1 MKTRDRIL
9 ECALQLFNEKGE
21 PNVSTMEVANEM
33 GISPGNLY
41 YLFHGKEPLLLGL
54 FERFQ
59 AELAPL
65 LDPPHDV
72 ELAPEDYWL
81 FLHLIVE
88 RLAHYR
94 FLFQDLSNLAG
105 RLPKLAK
112 GIRNLLNALKRTL
125 ASLLAQLK
133 AKGQLVSDTQALGQ
147 LVEQIT
153 MTLLFSL
160 DYQRILDRGGEV
172 RLVVYQIMMLVA
184 PHLLPPIKVAT
195 GEMGDPHPSHRVVDG
210 SLVHGVE
217 TSGAGAGVSP

>member
-9 ECALQLFNEKGE
+9 ECALQLFNQKGE

-41 YLFHGKEPLLLGL
+41 YHFHGKEPLVLGL

-59 AELAPL
+59 GELAPL
-65 LDPPHDV
+65 LDPPADAR
-72 ELAPEDYWL
+72 LAPEDYWF

-94 FLFQDLSNLAG
+94 FLFQDLSNLSG

-112 GIRNLLNALKRTL
+112 GIRSLLNALKRTL
-125 ASLLAQLK
+125 ASLLARLK
-133 AKGQLVSDTQALGQ
+133 AQGMLLSETQALGQ

-153 MTLLFSL
+153 LTLLFSL
-160 DYQRILDRGGEV
+160 DYQRILGREGEV
-172 RLVVYQIMMLVA
+172 RLVVYQVMMLVA
-184 PHLLPPIKVAT
+184 PHLLPPA
-195 GEMGDPHPSHRVVDG
+195 R
-210 SLVHGVE
+210 LVTEQMALRYLEDHD
-217 TSGAGAGVSP
+217 

>member
-9 ECALQLFNEKGE
+9 ECALTLFNQQGE
-21 PNVSTMEVANEM
+21 PNVSTLEIANEL

-41 YLFHGKEPLLLGL
+41 YHFHGKEPLILGL

-65 LDPPHDV
+65 LDPPADAR
-72 ELAPEDYWL
+72 LDAEDYWL

-105 RLPKLAK
+105 RLPKLAR
-112 GIRNLLNALKRTL
+112 GIRQWLNLLKRTL
-125 ASLLAQLK
+125 ATLLARLK
-133 AKGQLVSDTQALGQ
+133 AENQLVSETQALGQ

-153 MTLLFSL
+153 LTLLFSL
-160 DYQRILDRGGEV
+160 DYQRILGAEGES
-172 RLVVYQIMMLVA
+172 RLVVYQVMMLVA
-184 PHLLPPIKVAT
+184 PHLTRESRLAAEQLARRYLEV
-195 GEMGDPHPSHRVVDG
+195 
-210 SLVHGVE
+210 
-217 TSGAGAGVSP
+217 

>member
-9 ECALQLFNEKGE
+9 ECAVQLFNQKGE

-41 YLFHGKEPLLLGL
+41 YHFHGKEPLVLGL

-59 AELAPL
+59 SELMPL
-65 LDPPHDV
+65 LDPPADAQL
-72 ELAPEDYWL
+72 EAEDYWL
-81 FLHLIVE
+81 FLHLIIE
-88 RLAHYR
+88 HMAHYR

-112 GIRNLLNALKRTL
+112 GIRNLLTALKRTL
-125 ASLLAQLK
+125 ASLLAHLK
-133 AKGQLVSDTQALGQ
+133 AAGQLVSDTQALGQ

-160 DYQRILDRGGEV
+160 DYQRILDREGEV
-172 RLVVYQIMMLVA
+172 RVVIYQIMMLVA
-184 PHLLPPIKVAT
+184 PHLLLPTRQAT
-195 GEMGDPHPSHRVVDG
+195 ERLALRYLEDAV
-210 SLVHGVE
+210 
-217 TSGAGAGVSP
+217 

>member
-9 ECALQLFNEKGE
+9 ECALMLFNQQGE
-21 PNVSTMEVANEM
+21 PNVSTLEIATEL

-41 YLFHGKEPLLLGL
+41 YHFHGKEPLVLGL

-59 AELAPL
+59 NELAPL
-65 LDPPHDV
+65 LDPPLDARLDV
-72 ELAPEDYWL
+72 DDYWL

-105 RLPKLAK
+105 RLPKLAR
-112 GIRNLLNALKRTL
+112 GIRSWLNALKRTL
-125 ASLLAQLK
+125 ASLLARLK
-133 AKGQLVSDTQALGQ
+133 ADGQLVSDTQSLGQ

-160 DYQRILDRGGEV
+160 DYQRILGSNGEV
-172 RLVVYQIMMLVA
+172 RLVVYQVMMLVA
-184 PHLLPPIKVAT
+184 PHLTDSSRHAAEQLAL
-195 GEMGDPHPSHRVVDG
+195 RY
-210 SLVHGVE
+210 LE
-217 TSGAGAGVSP
+217 T

>member
-1 MKTRDRIL
+1 MKTRNRIL
-9 ECALQLFNEKGE
+9 ECALLLFNRKGE

-41 YLFHGKEPLLLGL
+41 YHFHGKEPLVLGL

-65 LDPPHDV
+65 LDPPADAQLV
-72 ELAPEDYWL
+72 PEDYWL

-88 RLAHYR
+88 RMAHYR

-112 GIRNLLNALKRTL
+112 GIRSLLTALKRTL
-125 ASLLAQLK
+125 ASLLARLK
-133 AKGQLVSDTQALGQ
+133 AAGQLVSNTQALGQ

-153 MTLLFSL
+153 LTLLFSL
-160 DYQRILDRGGEV
+160 DYQRILDRDGEV
-172 RLVVYQIMMLVA
+172 QVVIYQIMMLVA
-184 PHLLPPIKVAT
+184 PHLLPTARQAT
-195 GEMGDPHPSHRVVDG
+195 ERFALKYLDNTD
-210 SLVHGVE
+210 
-217 TSGAGAGVSP
+217 

>member
-9 ECALQLFNEKGE
+9 ECALQLFNRKGE

-41 YLFHGKEPLLLGL
+41 YHFHGKEPLVLGL

-59 AELAPL
+59 AELTPL
-65 LDPPHDV
+65 LDPPADAR
-72 ELAPEDYWL
+72 LAAEDYWL

-88 RLAHYR
+88 RLAHYG

-105 RLPKLAK
+105 RLPKLAR
-112 GIRNLLNALKRTL
+112 GIRNLLTSLKRTL
-125 ASLLAQLK
+125 ASLLARLK
-133 AKGQLVSDTQALGQ
+133 AQGQVVSETQALGQ

-160 DYQRILDRGGEV
+160 DYQRIIGREGEV
-172 RLVVYQIMMLVA
+172 RVVVYQIMMLVA
-184 PHLLPPIKVAT
+184 PHLMPESRHAAERLALRYL
-195 GEMGDPHPSHRVVDG
+195 ED
-210 SLVHGVE
+210 
-217 TSGAGAGVSP
+217 

>member
-9 ECALQLFNEKGE
+9 ECALHLFNEKGE
-21 PNVSTMEVANEM
+21 PNVSTLEIANEM

-41 YLFHGKEPLLLGL
+41 YHFHGKEPLVLGL
-54 FERFQ
+54 FEHFQ
-59 AELAPL
+59 AELSPL
-65 LDPPHDV
+65 LDPPADAQ
-72 ELAPEDYWL
+72 LAPEDYWL

-88 RLAHYR
+88 RLAQYR

-112 GIRNLLNALKRTL
+112 GIRQLLNALKRTL

-133 AKGQLVSDTQALGQ
+133 AQGLLVSGTQALGQ

-153 MTLLFSL
+153 LTLLFSL
-160 DYQRILDRGGEV
+160 DYQRILDREGEV

-184 PHLLPPIKVAT
+184 PHLLPATKVAT
-195 GEMGDPHPSHRVVDG
+195 ERLALRYLEDH
-210 SLVHGVE
+210 E
-217 TSGAGAGVSP
+217 

>member
-9 ECALQLFNEKGE
+9 ECALQLFNHKGE

-41 YLFHGKEPLLLGL
+41 YHFHGKEPLVLGL

-59 AELAPL
+59 SELAPL
-65 LDPPHDV
+65 LDPPPGAQL
-72 ELAPEDYWL
+72 EAQDYWL

-88 RLAHYR
+88 RMAHYR

-112 GIRNLLNALKRTL
+112 GIRNLLTALKRTL
-125 ASLLAQLK
+125 ASLLARLK
-133 AKGQLVSDTQALGQ
+133 AAGQLVSGTQALGQ

-153 MTLLFSL
+153 LTLLFSL
-160 DYQRILDRGGEV
+160 DYQRILDREGEV
-172 RLVVYQIMMLVA
+172 RVVVYQIMMLVA
-184 PHLLPPIKVAT
+184 PHLLPAAREAT
-195 GEMGDPHPSHRVVDG
+195 ERLALRYMDDPV
-210 SLVHGVE
+210 
-217 TSGAGAGVSP
+217 

>member
-9 ECALQLFNEKGE
+9 ECALQLFNQKGE

-41 YLFHGKEPLLLGL
+41 YHFHGKEPLILGL

-59 AELAPL
+59 NELAPL
-65 LDPPHDV
+65 LDPPSDV
-72 ELAPEDYWL
+72 ELGPEDYWL

-112 GIRNLLNALKRTL
+112 GIRNLLNARSEEHTSELQ
-125 ASLLAQLK
+125 SL
-133 AKGQLVSDTQALGQ
+133 
-147 LVEQIT
+147 
-153 MTLLFSL
+153 
-160 DYQRILDRGGEV
+160 R
-172 RLVVYQIMMLVA
+172 
-184 PHLLPPIKVAT
+184 HL
-195 GEMGDPHPSHRVVDG
+195 
-210 SLVHGVE
+210 
-217 TSGAGAGVSP
+217 

>member
-9 ECALQLFNEKGE
+9 ECALHLFNQKGE

-41 YLFHGKEPLLLGL
+41 YHFHGKEPLVLGL

-59 AELAPL
+59 GELTPL
-65 LDPPHDV
+65 LDPPVDV
-72 ELAPEDYWL
+72 QLAAEDYWL

-105 RLPKLAK
+105 RLPKLAR
-112 GIRNLLNALKRTL
+112 GIRQLLNALKRTL
-125 ASLLAQLK
+125 ASLLARLK
-133 AKGQLVSDTQALGQ
+133 AQGQVVSDTQALGQ

-153 MTLLFSL
+153 MTLLFSM
-160 DYQRILDRGGEV
+160 DYQRILGRQGEV
-172 RLVVYQIMMLVA
+172 RVVVYQIMMLTA
-184 PHLLPPIKVAT
+184 PHLLLPARQAT
-195 GEMGDPHPSHRVVDG
+195 ERLALRYLED
-210 SLVHGVE
+210 HG
-217 TSGAGAGVSP
+217 